1 MCDNLQVSL
10 VGYSRVSTGD
20 QTQALQDDALLEAGC
35 ERIFTDTASG
45 ASTDRPQL
53 AAAVD
58 YLRPG
63 DVLCV
68 WRLDR
73 LGRSLKHL
81 IEVVTLL
88 EDRQVGFRSLHENID
103 TTTPSG
109 KLTFHLF
116 GALAEFER
124 ALIRERTVAGLAA
137 ARARG
142 RNGGRKP
149 SLTPR
154 KVALAQHMYD
164 KGDSTVAEIAATLGV
179 SRATIYRHLKRPPSS
194 QALA

>member
-1 MCDNLQVSL
+1 MI
-10 VGYSRVSTGD
+10 GYSRVSTGD
-20 QTQALQDDALLEAGC
+20 QTQALQDDALNEAGC

-45 ASTDRPQL
+45 ATAERPQL
-53 AAAVD
+53 SAALD

-81 IEVVTLL
+81 IEVVSQL
-88 EDRQVGFRSLHENID
+88 EDRQVGFRSLHEHID

-124 ALIRERTVAGLAA
+124 ELIRERTKAGLTA

-149 SLTPR
+149 SLNPR

-164 KGDSTVAEIAATLGV
+164 KGDTTVAEIAADLGV
-179 SRATIYRHLKRPPSS
+179 SRATVYRHLDRSRNARP
-194 QALA
+194 

>member
-1 MCDNLQVSL
+1 MSL
-10 VGYSRVSTGD
+10 IGYSRVSTGD
-20 QTQALQDDALLEAGC
+20 QTQSLQDDALVEAGC

-45 ASTDRPQL
+45 ATTERPQL
-53 AAAVD
+53 TAALD
-58 YLRPG
+58 YLRRG

-81 IEVVTLL
+81 IEVVTQL
-88 EDRQVGFRSLHENID
+88 EDRQIGFRSLHEHID
-103 TTTPSG
+103 TTTPTG

-124 ALIRERTVAGLAA
+124 ELIRERTLAGLAA

-149 SLTPR
+149 SLNPR
-154 KVALAQHMYD
+154 KVALAQHMYE
-164 KGDSTVAEIAATLGV
+164 KGDATVAEIAADLGV
-179 SRATIYRHLKRPPSS
+179 SRATVYRHLNRSRRS
-194 QALA
+194 MDDRQQASE